1 MLFRSL
7 NATAAGQTIAN
18 HAVVATGSD
27 GGLRLFTQSGTHLV
41 VDVSGWYV

>member
-1 MLFRSL
+1 M
-7 NATAAGQTIAN
+7 AAGRSSGGVGLLVELDGQRP
-18 HAVVATGSD
+18 TGSD